1 MSTSATLIGELED
14 AVAHQPIGQR
24 AKALQRVADLF
35 TNNCDQLS
43 AEQIAL
49 FDDVMSRLLK
59 QIDVAARAGFGA
71 RLSDLAV
78 VPPGVVRHLALDD
91 AIEVA
96 GPVLRG
102 FEAISEETLV
112 EGARTKSQSHLL
124 AISQRRQIS
133 ECVTDVL
140 VERGN
145 QQVAMSTTG
154 NPGARFSDFG
164 YSTIVR
170 RAETDRNLAA
180 CIWARAEIPRF
191 HLLTLFASASQAVRR
206 ELQSIDAGRAKEV
219 ESLIARAGD
228 ELQTYSRERSG
239 EFQAACEHVRSLR
252 DSGQLRESTVL
263 AFASARRF
271 HETAVALSLLGDAP
285 IGFVE
290 RAMVHDKCDHL
301 LVLAKSIGLAIDTV
315 QAVLSIRTAGVTGS
329 GPDLEEA
336 GASYQKLSP
345 ETARRAIQYCRLW
358 ERTASSDAARK
369 GPEGS
374 QDSKLLAG
382 KSQRTH

>member
-1 MSTSATLIGELED
+1 MSRNATLISELED
-14 AVAHQPIGQR
+14 TIAHQPIGQR
-24 AKALQRVADLF
+24 AKVLQRVADLF

-59 QIDVAARAGFGA
+59 QIDVAARAGFGE
-71 RLSDLAV
+71 RLSDLAA

-91 AIEVA
+91 SIEVA

-102 FEAISEETLV
+102 FEGIGEETLV
-112 EGARTKSQSHLL
+112 EGAKTKSQGHLL

-164 YSTIVR
+164 YSTIVQ
-170 RAETDRNLAA
+170 RAGTDRNLAA
-180 CIWARAEIPRF
+180 CIWARAEIPRI
-191 HLLTLFASASQAVRR
+191 HLLTLFAAASQAVRQQ
-206 ELQSIDAGRAKEV
+206 LQSIDAGRAKEV
-219 ESLIARAGD
+219 ESLIGRAGD
-228 ELQTYSRERSG
+228 ELQTYSREHSK
-239 EFQAACEHVRSLR
+239 EFLAACEHVKSLH
-252 DSGQLRESTVL
+252 DSGRLMESTIL
-263 AFASARRF
+263 AFASARQF
-271 HETAVALSLLGDAP
+271 HQTAVALSLKGEAP

-301 LVLAKSIGLAIDTV
+301 LVLAKSIGLSFDTV
-315 QAVLSIRTAGVTGS
+315 RAILSIRTAGATGS
-329 GPDLEEA
+329 RSDLEEA
-336 GASYQKLSP
+336 GASYQKLRP

-358 ERTASSDAARK
+358 ERTASRDAARQ

-374 QDSKLLAG
+374 QDSKLWAG
-382 KSQRTH
+382 TSQRSH